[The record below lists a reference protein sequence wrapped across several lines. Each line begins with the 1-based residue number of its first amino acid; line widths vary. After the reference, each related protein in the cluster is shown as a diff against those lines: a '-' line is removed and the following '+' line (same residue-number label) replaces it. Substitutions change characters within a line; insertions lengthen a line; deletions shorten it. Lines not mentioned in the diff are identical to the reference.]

1 MWADVGF
8 CVEPRIRVVV
18 LSYGQKLEHE
28 LEEEILKLNLNC
40 LWKLSEVINV
50 SSLDR
55 FIHPWLYVKLCEKD
69 NLSMTI
75 F

>member
-1 MWADVGF
+1 M
-8 CVEPRIRVVV
+8 V

-28 LEEEILKLNLNC
+28 LEEEILKMNMNC

-50 SSLDR
+50 SSLVSS
-55 FIHPWLYVKLCEKD
+55 HPWVYVNLCEKD
-69 NLSMTI
+69 ILFMTL